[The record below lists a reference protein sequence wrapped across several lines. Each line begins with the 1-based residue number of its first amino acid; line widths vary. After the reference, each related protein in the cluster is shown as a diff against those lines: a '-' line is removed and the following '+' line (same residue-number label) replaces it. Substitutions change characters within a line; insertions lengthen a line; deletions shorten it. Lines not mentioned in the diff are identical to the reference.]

1 MSSWIAAAA
10 AGRPAD
16 PGGTVDVCVH
26 VARQKMI
33 AAAAAKADS
42 APWATLIRDPKT
54 RLRCQIDYDSMPVM
68 GACRSLDERWTANAV
83 ERRPSQKPSPLL
95 AREVA
100 TLGTP
105 RTETRRA
112 SAGRQER
119 GAACAA
125 KAAAPRMG
133 DGPLSNEMGRVEGDR
148 VTSIGRVAWTVGCRR
163 GRGRWLSEQAGGMST
178 RFDQQR
184 GEGERVSPLLISP
197 ESQSREE
204 YASTQRP
211 DQTRQARRPPN
222 FLSLAHT
229 QPPSLRQGRPP
240 ASDE

>member
-10 AGRPAD
+10 AGRPTD
-16 PGGTVDVCVH
+16 PGGTVDDCVH

-33 AAAAAKADS
+33 AAAAAAAAARADS
-42 APWATLIRDPKT
+42 APSVTVIRDPKT
-54 RLRCQIDYDSMPVM
+54 TLRCQIDYDSMPVM

-133 DGPLSNEMGRVEGDR
+133 DGPLSNETGRVEGDR
-148 VTSIGRVAWTVGCRR
+148 VTSIGRVAWTVGCRK
-163 GRGRWLSEQAGGMST
+163 GRGRWLSEASGG
-178 RFDQQR
+178 
-184 GEGERVSPLLISP
+184 G
-197 ESQSREE
+197 
-204 YASTQRP
+204 
-211 DQTRQARRPPN
+211 
-222 FLSLAHT
+222 
-229 QPPSLRQGRPP
+229 
-240 ASDE
+240 